1 MAAGVWDGID
11 KERVAKAMVTAYLS
25 DEYLEALAAINNAE
39 TLAELAAAREQIK
52 DLMALWRE
60 EAPEYAFVI
69 DALYLFSEKIQVQL
83 TGGQSR
89 RACGVAQAR
98 RLDAGCR
105 RGGLGRPPA
114 PLQFCLHLQA

>member
-11 KERVAKAMVTAYLS
+11 KERVSKAMVTAYLS
-25 DEYLEALAAINNAE
+25 DEYLEALATINNAE

-69 DALYLFSEKIQVQL
+69 DALYLFSDKIQLQL
-83 TGGQSR
+83 TGEPG
-89 RACGVAQAR
+89 
-98 RLDAGCR
+98 
-105 RGGLGRPPA
+105 
-114 PLQFCLHLQA
+114 